1 MGAMT
6 ENETL
11 IRKPYKI
18 ADEQDVAGWA
28 ACFNDDGT
36 FTNESIGVTYRGR
49 KEVGIPVRIFATAF
63 PDMHRDLQNVYVTG
77 DVVVVELTLNGTN
90 TGSLEVSNALV
101 PPSGRRMKA
110 LCYDVFRLKNAK
122 IQSFNCYPPI
132 YGCCAALVS
141 ECTLYSQTNTYG
153 VCHECI
159 PRSDG
164 QQRKFLSFSILL
176 CLKHT

>member
-6 ENETL
+6 ENETM
-11 IRKPYKI
+11 IRKAYKI

-28 ACFNDDGT
+28 GCFNEDGT

-63 PDMHRDLQNVYVTG
+63 PDMHRALQNVYVTG

-90 TGSLEVSNALV
+90 TGPLEAPNALM

-110 LCYDVFRLKNAK
+110 PCCDVFRLKSGK
-122 IQSFNCYPPI
+122 IQSFNCYPLI
-132 YGCCAALVS
+132 TDAAW
-141 ECTLYSQTNTYG
+141 
-153 VCHECI
+153 I
-159 PRSDG
+159 
-164 QQRKFLSFSILL
+164 
-176 CLKHT
+176 